1 VRRDSVATRQRFL
14 IPAEKRSKVTDEKR
28 LFEPADSRE
37 LLRGWLLHAHKGRD
51 RHDSAARRYE
61 GRRSGLG
68 VPTIVLS
75 TVVGT
80 SVFASL
86 GHSPATWAKVSVGLL
101 SVTAA
106 LLSALQT
113 FFDYPGRAERHRM
126 AAAKYKTVIRELE
139 EFLAMP
145 DPSATRDHAWL
156 DALRQRFDALEEE
169 TPVVASGIY
178 DEVERRYAR
187 VTFVGEALALYRA
200 P

>member
-1 VRRDSVATRQRFL
+1 
-14 IPAEKRSKVTDEKR
+14 
-28 LFEPADSRE
+28 
-37 LLRGWLLHAHKGRD
+37 
-51 RHDSAARRYE
+51 
-61 GRRSGLG
+61 
-68 VPTIVLS
+68 
-75 TVVGT
+75 
-80 SVFASL
+80 
-86 GHSPATWAKVSVGLL
+86 
-101 SVTAA
+101 
-106 LLSALQT
+106 LQT